1 MDLSSLEFLVYGLV
15 AYSSLLMLI
24 ISTVLK
30 AELATSSQ
38 SLIKSVYIL
47 PGIVCMFIL
56 AFASPTIVINDSV
69 VTTDNTSIY
78 EVLDNTNVVTVL
90 NSTVNETVTT
100 VNSIE
105 LLNTVWG
112 ITHVM
117 FAMIMVIFV
126 IVKILSL
133 LTVK

>member
-1 MDLSSLEFLVYGLV
+1 MDLSSIEFIIYGFV

-47 PGIVCMFIL
+47 PGIVCMFII
-56 AFASPTIVINDSV
+56 AFANPTIILDDSV
-69 VTTDNTSIY
+69 VTTDNTSVY
-78 EVLDNTNVVTVL
+78 EVLDNTNAVVVL
-90 NSTVNETVTT
+90 NSTVTETVGTT
-100 VNSIE
+100 NSIT
-105 LLNTVWG
+105 LLNSVWG
-112 ITHVM
+112 LVHVL
-117 FAMIMVIFV
+117 FAMVMVVFV
-126 IVKILSL
+126 IVKIVSL

>member
-1 MDLSSLEFLVYGLV
+1 MELSSIELLVYGLV

-30 AELATSSQ
+30 AEIATSSQ

-56 AFASPTIVINDSV
+56 AFASPTIILDDSI
-69 VTTDNTSIY
+69 VTTNNTSIY
-78 EVLDNTNVVTVL
+78 EVLDNTNVIVTL
-90 NSTVNETVTT
+90 NSTVNETVGTI
-100 VNSIE
+100 NSIT
-105 LLNTVWG
+105 LLNDVWG
-112 ITHVM
+112 LVHVL

-133 LTVK
+133 LTVR

>member
-1 MDLSSLEFLVYGLV
+1 MEFSSLEFLVYGLV

-24 ISTVLK
+24 ISTITK
-30 AELATSSQ
+30 PEIATSSQ

-56 AFASPTIVINDSV
+56 AFASPTVVINDSV
-69 VTTDNTSIY
+69 VTTNNTSIY
-78 EVLDNTNVVTVL
+78 EVLDNTNAVVIL
-90 NSTVNETVTT
+90 NSTVDETVTT
-100 VNSIE
+100 VNSVE

-112 ITHVM
+112 AAHLM

-133 LTVK
+133 LTVR